1 MTVAAANI
9 NVIVIHQNINIPVV
23 PLLKFWGEAVVVKGA
38 RPAIQTV
45 YVRATI
51 IKLVRHKISKVQA
64 RAVPMEAQRNIR
76 HVNVN
81 QAIR

>member
-23 PLLKFWGEAVVVKGA
+23 PLLKFWAAAVVVKGA

-45 YVRATI
+45 YARAII
-51 IKLVRHKISKVQA
+51 IKPVRHKISKVQA